1 MAGTEIEYSPA
12 WKRFAKKITTNH
24 TRDVIKKLGFQAY
37 EILHPRRN
45 TRNLFNKKY
54 GINLIGHI
62 RGDFGLGESCRL
74 VANALKASGIPF
86 SIYNLPL
93 NGPARET
100 DTTWAAAETADFPYG
115 INLLHLN
122 PNEIANAVWR
132 LDRRALHDRYNMA
145 YWLWELPEF
154 PPEWDYTFSLFDEI
168 WTPSEFVSDAIR
180 RRTKKPVLT
189 MPYAI
194 AVPQTGKKYS
204 RSYFGLPEDAVLYML
219 SYDGNS
225 VSERKNPLGG
235 VRAYCK
241 AFSPDDRGVGLVI
254 KATHAKDDDVEQIKD
269 RLNGYHNIFW
279 LTDSYSKAEF
289 NSLIRAVDVYVSL
302 HRAEGFGLVM
312 AEAMLLGTAVI
323 ATDWSANTEFMDAST
338 ACMVRADVVALS
350 QDYPP
355 YHKGDHWAHPD
366 ESEAAEYMRKL
377 YENTTFR
384 EAMIKAA
391 EKHITEWL
399 SAEKAAEKIKQRVDT
414 LYSPP
419 PIERV

>member
-1 MAGTEIEYSPA
+1 MAGTNKERSPA

-45 TRNLFNKKY
+45 NLNLSDKKY

-100 DTTWAAAETADFPYG
+100 DTTWAATETMDFPYG
-115 INLLHLN
+115 INLIHLN
-122 PNEIANAVWR
+122 PNELSNAVWQ
-132 LDRRALHDRYNMA
+132 LDCRALHDRYNIA

-189 MPYAI
+189 IPYAI
-194 AVPQTGKKYS
+194 AVPQTEEKYS
-204 RSYFGLPEDAVLYML
+204 RNYFGLPEDAVLYML

-235 VRAYCK
+235 VRAYCN
-241 AFSPDDRGVGLVI
+241 AFSPDDYGVGLVI
-254 KATHAKDDDVEQIKD
+254 KATHAKDDDAKQIKD
-269 RLNGYHNIFW
+269 LLNDYPNIFW
-279 LTDSYSKAEF
+279 LTDSYSKVEF
-289 NSLIRAVDVYVSL
+289 NSLLWSVDIYVSL

-323 ATDWSANTEFMDAST
+323 ATAWSANTEFMDAST
-338 ACMVRADVVALS
+338 ACMVHADVVALS

-355 YHKGDHWAHPD
+355 YHAGDHWAQPD

-377 YENTTFR
+377 YKDTTFR
-384 EAMIKAA
+384 ETLVKTA
-391 EKHITEWL
+391 ERHITELL
-399 SAEKAAEKIKQRVDT
+399 SAEKAAEQIKQRVDT
-414 LYSPP
+414 LYSPLS
-419 PIERV
+419 IERV

>member
-1 MAGTEIEYSPA
+1 
-12 WKRFAKKITTNH
+12 
-24 TRDVIKKLGFQAY
+24 
-37 EILHPRRN
+37 
-45 TRNLFNKKY
+45 
-54 GINLIGHI
+54 
-62 RGDFGLGESCRL
+62 
-74 VANALKASGIPF
+74 
-86 SIYNLPL
+86 
-93 NGPARET
+93 
-100 DTTWAAAETADFPYG
+100 
-115 INLLHLN
+115 
-122 PNEIANAVWR
+122 
-132 LDRRALHDRYNMA
+132 
-145 YWLWELPEF
+145 
-154 PPEWDYTFSLFDEI
+154 
-168 WTPSEFVSDAIR
+168 
-180 RRTKKPVLT
+180 
-189 MPYAI
+189 
-194 AVPQTGKKYS
+194 
-204 RSYFGLPEDAVLYML
+204 ML

-384 EAMIKAA
+384 EALIKAA